1 MGSTLKS
8 AGLGAARS
16 DSQRS
21 LCDLQSY
28 PPTPCFWEE
37 EARVLEAEAGGSA
50 APAVAEG
57 EKLPLKGGEQPG
69 VHFELVDMFLEC
81 GHFSRSVSPPN
92 RPRPRPRAGVRVRRE
107 GVVIRAWTP
116 NSLEV
121 DFFFWGGEL
130 YGTNLNLK
138 KSFFL
143 RAPPSPPTSPAS
155 LLFSEPDA
163 SQLPGNKRKAPPGPP
178 GSAQLWVSGH
188 RVSTGALEELLAMG
202 MGTGARQPTPP
213 GPLGEEKLSIVT

>member
-1 MGSTLKS
+1 MGGLGGVAGHLGSTLKS

-81 GHFSRSVSPPN
+81 GHFSRSVSPPQ
-92 RPRPRPRAGVRVRRE
+92 P
-107 GVVIRAWTP
+107 
-116 NSLEV
+116 
-121 DFFFWGGEL
+121 
-130 YGTNLNLK
+130 
-138 KSFFL
+138 
-143 RAPPSPPTSPAS
+143 PPSPAS
-155 LLFSEPDA
+155 RGRQGAERGGGHSSLDTKLL
-163 SQLPGNKRKAPPGPP
+163 
-178 GSAQLWVSGH
+178 GSGFFFGGGSFTAQIL
-188 RVSTGALEELLAMG
+188 
-202 MGTGARQPTPP
+202 
-213 GPLGEEKLSIVT
+213 I

>member
-8 AGLGAARS
+8 AGLGAAHS

-21 LCDLQSY
+21 LCGLQSY

-37 EARVLEAEAGGSA
+37 GARVLEAEAGGSA

-81 GHFSRSVSPPN
+81 GQFSRVGVPPQQPPSPAS
-92 RPRPRPRAGVRVRRE
+92 RGRQGAERG
-107 GVVIRAWTP
+107 GGHSGLDTKLLG
-116 NSLEV
+116 SG
-121 DFFFWGGEL
+121 FFFGGGV
-130 YGTNLNLK
+130 YAANPNLK
-138 KSFFL
+138 KSFFP

-155 LLFSEPDA
+155 LLFSEPDG
-163 SQLPGNKRKAPPGPP
+163 SQLPGNKRKAPPGPL
-178 GSAQLWVSGH
+178 GSAQLWVSGY
-188 RVSTGALEELLAMG
+188 RVSTGAREELLAV
-202 MGTGARQPTPP
+202 GAGGGGPGRQPLPAP
-213 GPLGEEKLSIVT
+213 SARKSCPL